1 MGESRQLLLQMIS
14 TNNLALNDIS
24 PSFQKMAGL
33 HSTAGPCC
41 SPRKMAPINMLY
53 LDQVDIIIIVIIN
66 NNNDNNNNIIIIKMR
81 WTSVQCDS
89 IEINNVS
96 GLQRDT
102 GQVAQYE
109 GAEVW
114 VQIAQ
119 SQVRTENLYSN
130 CWKSTGYTFRA
141 ILFMNWLL
149 PSASGWILRASPL
162 RVSVQHTQCPPHT
175 WALHNW
181 IIS

>member
-1 MGESRQLLLQMIS
+1 MIS
-14 TNNLALNDIS
+14 TNFNLALNDIS

-81 WTSVQCDS
+81 WPSVQCDS

-149 PSASGWILRASPL
+149 PSASGWILWQWPASFSSSRL
-162 RVSVQHTQCPPHT
+162 CTAHTVSSTHLGITQ
-175 WALHNW
+175 LNN
-181 IIS
+181 